1 MKTVMTSDRL
11 IIRSKRFRRQTET
24 KEPESSPDI
33 ARISTLYRPFQPLK
47 WAVLPPEKDC
57 FATQNK
63 SVHEAIIRKL
73 LTVRQMRKVLKT
85 RVFATERPVARKYS
99 SFEHL
104 R

>member
-1 MKTVMTSDRL
+1 MKTVMLSDHF
-11 IIRSKRFRRQTET
+11 ISHSKRFRRRTET
-24 KEPESSPDI
+24 KEPESRPDI
-33 ARISTLYRPFQPLK
+33 ARISTRYRPFQPLK

-63 SVHEAIIRKL
+63 SVREATIRKPL
-73 LTVRQMRKVLKT
+73 NIKQMRKVLKT